1 MKKIIYPVILMAY
14 CGAALA
20 QDSGWF
26 VSGGVGYGQGGLKS
40 IQVQGSDVKTD
51 LDSTTLSVEVGYQIN
66 RNVSVNLGYRD
77 VGSLRIYRDTGADQF
92 SASIKGSAVT
102 LGGTYSHPLSEQVDI
117 SAHAGV
123 YRWTYKL
130 DAPQGAGQVTER
142 GSKGYFGSGVSYSLT
157 PQTSVGANWTR
168 FKSPE
173 MNMDDQDI
181 FEAVVKYR
189 F

>member
-1 MKKIIYPVILMAY
+1 MKKIIYSVILMAY
-14 CGAALA
+14 CGAASA

-26 VSGGVGYGQGGLKS
+26 ITGGVGRGQGGLS
-40 IQVQGSDVKTD
+40 SLRIQGNDVKSE
-51 LDSTTLSVEVGYQIN
+51 LDSTTLFLEGGYQIN

-77 VGSLRIYRDTGADQF
+77 VGSLRIFRDAGANQF

-102 LGGTYSHPLSEQVDI
+102 LGGTYSHPLTNQVDI
-117 SAHAGV
+117 SAHGGV
-123 YRWTYKL
+123 YRWTYEI
-130 DAPQGAGQVTER
+130 DAPQGAGQVAEK

-173 MNMDDQDI
+173 MNIDDQDV
-181 FEAVVKYR
+181 FEVVVKFR

>member
-1 MKKIIYPVILMAY
+1 MKKIIYPLILMTY

-26 VSGGVGYGQGGLKS
+26 VSGGVGYSQGGLKS
-40 IQVQGSDVKTD
+40 SQVQGTDVKTD
-51 LDSTTLSVEVGYQIN
+51 FDSTMLSVQGGYQVN
-66 RNVSVNLGYRD
+66 RNVAVDFGYRD
-77 VGSLRIYRDTGADQF
+77 MGAMRIWRDKGANQF

-123 YRWTYKL
+123 YWWTFKI
-130 DAPQGAGQVTER
+130 DAPQGAGQVTES

-157 PQTSVGANWTR
+157 PHTSVGANWTR

-173 MNMDDQDI
+173 MNIDDQDI
-181 FEAVVKYR
+181 FEVVVKYR